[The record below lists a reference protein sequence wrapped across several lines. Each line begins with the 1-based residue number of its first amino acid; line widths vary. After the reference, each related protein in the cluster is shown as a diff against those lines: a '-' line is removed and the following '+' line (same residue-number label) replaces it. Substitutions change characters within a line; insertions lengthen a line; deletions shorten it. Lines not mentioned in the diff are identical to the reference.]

1 MTNLVVW
8 RTLCDQIRGLVTCRM
23 ALRGISEVDPNG
35 KTRVLT
41 RMGLHIPSCRR
52 VCVSDMEDTA
62 NKWYWYLFEKWLAT
76 CMYATCYVFARS
88 SASWRCV
95 SAHWPFWPC
104 VLPNC
109 DHHFH
114 IIFFKAGLLRSIAP
128 ENRLWHNLRFFEKT
142 SLLNI
147 VGNCWF
153 CVVLFWNIS
162 TQPNLPGHWE
172 TLQVIMVKI
181 RTALSISSLDL
192 IWYSY
197 DWLHQCRTERDRE
210 NWLHQYGQ
218 RKSSWESASEPSF
231 A

>member
-23 ALRGISEVDPNG
+23 APRGISEVDPNG

-109 DHHFH
+109 DHHFD

-128 ENRLWHNLRFFEKT
+128 ENRLWHNLG
-142 SLLNI
+142 SLKKQYSLISLEI
-147 VGNCWF
+147 VGF
-153 CVVLFWNIS
+153 VLGCFGI
-162 TQPNLPGHWE
+162 L
-172 TLQVIMVKI
+172 
-181 RTALSISSLDL
+181 ALSLICLDTGKP
-192 IWYSY
+192 
-197 DWLHQCRTERDRE
+197 CRS
-210 NWLHQYGQ
+210 YGQ
-218 RKSSWESASEPSF
+218 KSVRLCPFPHWT
-231 A
+231 